1 MKESLDRYDRQHLSE
16 RKGARIEGVASAA
29 TEDRDC
35 ETCSILHKE
44 ESTHTTHSANIAC
57 PVYNQDRVR
66 SLAKDWKA
74 KQNQPPPK
82 DRSQENS
89 YRFALM
95 RNAPPYTGGYPPYDP
110 AAGLRPRRP
119 PRQDRLQ
126 IADEEKLCTHCAR
139 AGADGNQKREGY
151 KHNHNSNE
159 CRIKDGNV
167 EKRNNPKPKDSSKR
181 QRSESST
188 QQQMQMQ
195 DAYPQYQYGQSYPY
209 ANGYYP
215 PPYQGEDF
223 YRVGPHTQ
231 FMQPMGYPPQQQ
243 PYQYD
248 RSEITQKVAD
258 SPPPVRSGSRERRQR
273 SGGGSLTSPSRSRS
287 RSNSRDRA

>member
-1 MKESLDRYDRQHLSE
+1 MMLATISQSNTDPDRPQDLDQEIEPSLTHKAILRTAKIRRRHFGQRNRTWYLQYTSLSDDTHNKANYYIHPDFTIKQMKESLDRYDRQHLSE

-95 RNAPPYTGGYPPYDP
+95 RNPPPYTGG
-110 AAGLRPRRP
+110 
-119 PRQDRLQ
+119 
-126 IADEEKLCTHCAR
+126 
-139 AGADGNQKREGY
+139 
-151 KHNHNSNE
+151 
-159 CRIKDGNV
+159 
-167 EKRNNPKPKDSSKR
+167 
-181 QRSESST
+181 
-188 QQQMQMQ
+188 
-195 DAYPQYQYGQSYPY
+195 
-209 ANGYYP
+209 
-215 PPYQGEDF
+215 
-223 YRVGPHTQ
+223 
-231 FMQPMGYPPQQQ
+231 
-243 PYQYD
+243 
-248 RSEITQKVAD
+248 
-258 SPPPVRSGSRERRQR
+258 
-273 SGGGSLTSPSRSRS
+273 
-287 RSNSRDRA
+287 